1 MDLSEIYTI
10 TIATTKD
17 FSIKEWM
24 VEQTNQRIT
33 NRYLKVHIAED
44 MKVNN
49 ANLSRFL
56 SGKTVTDVFYDKW
69 FKWYIQQN

>member
-1 MDLSEIYTI
+1 MDLSKIYTI
-10 TIATTKD
+10 TILTDKD
-17 FSIKEWM
+17 FSIKQWM
-24 VEQTNQRIT
+24 VEQTNQSIT

-49 ANLSRFL
+49 ANLSLFL
-56 SGKTVTDVFYDKW
+56 NGKTVTDVFYDKW

>member
-1 MDLSEIYTI
+1 MDSSEIYTI

-17 FSIKEWM
+17 FSIKQWM
-24 VEQTNQRIT
+24 VEQTNARIT

>member
-1 MDLSEIYTI
+1 MDSSEIYTI

-17 FSIKEWM
+17 FSIKQWM

>member
-17 FSIKEWM
+17 FSIKQWM
-24 VEQTNQRIT
+24 VEQTNARIT

-69 FKWYIQQN
+69 FKWYIKQN

>member
-1 MDLSEIYTI
+1 
-10 TIATTKD
+10 
-17 FSIKEWM
+17 M
-24 VEQTNQRIT
+24 VEQTNERIT

-56 SGKTVTDVFYDKW
+56 NGKTVTDVFYDKW
-69 FKWYIQQN
+69 FKWYIKQN

>member
-1 MDLSEIYTI
+1 MDLSKIYTI
-10 TIATTKD
+10 TILTDKD
-17 FSIKEWM
+17 FSIKQWR
-24 VEQTNQRIT
+24 VEQTNERIT

-56 SGKTVTDVFYDKW
+56 NGKTVTDVFYDKW
-69 FKWYIQQN
+69 FKWYIKQN

>member
-17 FSIKEWM
+17 FSIKQWM
-24 VEQTNQRIT
+24 VEQTNARIT

>member
-1 MDLSEIYTI
+1 MDSSEIYTI
-10 TIATTKD
+10 SIATTKD
-17 FSIKEWM
+17 FSIKQWM
-24 VEQTNQRIT
+24 VEQTNARIT

>member
-1 MDLSEIYTI
+1 MDSSEIYTI

-17 FSIKEWM
+17 FSIKKWM
-24 VEQTNQRIT
+24 VEQTNARIT

>member
-1 MDLSEIYTI
+1 MDSSEIYTI
-10 TIATTKD
+10 TIATTKN
-17 FSIKEWM
+17 FSIKQWM

-44 MKVNN
+44 MEVNN

-69 FKWYIQQN
+69 FKWYIKQN